1 MSNDR
6 EKRLESRLN
15 SALKRIEQLEKLNK
29 DQFNRLHDTEVRN
42 MHLEEENAYLR
53 SMQ

>member
-6 EKRLESRLN
+6 EKRLENRLN

-29 DQFNRLHDTEVRN
+29 DQFSRLHEAEVRN
-42 MHLEEENAYLR
+42 MHLEEENAHLR

>member
-6 EKRLESRLN
+6 EIVLEKRLN

-29 DQFNRLHDTEVRN
+29 DQFNRLHKTEDRN